1 MKCSD
6 IKNTLENYYITPNN
20 LWVAFYAMSDAVRQ
34 FGASPIEYNFCL
46 ADTAKQIY
54 DSNPKGVYGCANL
67 IDMQKTLQRLET
79 TPLLIADTVLFGI
92 WKAEVFL
99 VAAVVEKVLT
109 FYRVQAF
116 TSEKAISYINQ
127 HNPQA
132 SIVAMGSQND
142 FDTLVNQMENI
153 QQSQIFSKISHDRR
167 PPIDGLPS
175 YKLLLCKI
183 NPQAFANA
191 FFDELHASPL

>member
-67 IDMQKTLQRLET
+67 IDMQKALQRLET

-92 WKAEVFL
+92 WKAEVFI
-99 VAAVVEKVLT
+99 VATECGNTLT
-109 FYRVQAF
+109 FHRVQAF
-116 TSEKAISYINQ
+116 TSQKAISHITKLY
-127 HNPQA
+127 PQTN
-132 SIVAMGSQND
+132 IVATGSQHD
-142 FDTLVNQMENI
+142 FDHLIQQMENI
-153 QQSQIFSKISHDRR
+153 CKTQMFAKISHDRR
-167 PPIDGLPS
+167 PIIDGLPS

-183 NPQAFANA
+183 NPKAFSNA
-191 FFDELHASPL
+191 FFDELHPEHL